1 MPMLLQVEWEGFVE
15 AVDQWVG
22 KRHAAISTLH
32 GKTLLTAGCPN
43 EGIII
48 SSIVANDVDTVK
60 RSLTEQGFKLVQGK
74 WSTEH
79 NPVSEHDSL
88 AEIHVVAIAYKSR
101 EDMPGLWVDAF
112 PFPPNQ
118 GEALKALYEHF
129 EETGEIEG
137 ISFDQ
142 FIHAANPNV
151 VIVSPEDIDRFAR
164 MKAIE

>member
-1 MPMLLQVEWEGFVE
+1 MLLQVEWDGFVE

-22 KRHAAISTLH
+22 KRHAAISTMQ
-32 GKTLLTAGCPN
+32 GKTLLTSGSPN

-48 SSIVANDVDTVK
+48 STVVAEDVESVK
-60 RSLTEQGFKLVQGK
+60 TSLAEKGFQLVHGK

-79 NPVSEHDSL
+79 NPVSELDSL
-88 AEIHVVAIAYKSR
+88 SEVHVVAIAYKSR
-101 EDMPGLWVDAF
+101 EEMPGLWVDAF
-112 PFPPNQ
+112 PFAPNQ

-137 ISFDQ
+137 ISFEQ

-151 VIVSPEDIDRFAR
+151 VIVSPDDVDRFAR